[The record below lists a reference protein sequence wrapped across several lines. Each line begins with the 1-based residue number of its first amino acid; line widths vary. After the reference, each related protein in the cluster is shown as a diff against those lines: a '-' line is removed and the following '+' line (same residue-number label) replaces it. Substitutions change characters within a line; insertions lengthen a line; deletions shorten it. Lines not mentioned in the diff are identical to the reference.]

1 MTKLF
6 NERVF
11 SPERAIKK
19 AKELSRKGKRI
30 VLVGG
35 CFDIIHKGHILFLK
49 KAKDEG
55 DFLFVFLESDKKVRE
70 LKGYGRPI
78 NPQEDRAAVL
88 SGLRFVDGIIM
99 LPKMTSNI
107 QYDRLITQIKPAIIA
122 VTEGDPN
129 LKQREEQAGI
139 AGGKIKSVTKRIS
152 YSTTKTL
159 AQLPQKTSK

>member
-11 SPERAIKK
+11 SPERAIKI
-19 AKELSRKGKRI
+19 AEELNQKGKRI

-78 NPQEDRAAVL
+78 N
-88 SGLRFVDGIIM
+88 
-99 LPKMTSNI
+99 
-107 QYDRLITQIKPAIIA
+107 QIKPAIIA

-159 AQLPQKTSK
+159 A